1 MDKFTDEELQAARS
15 VDLVDFASHMNIP
28 LKRKGRYYYVDGM
41 DSLVI
46 FNRSTWYRYSR
57 GIGGSTID
65 FVMYFENLTFREA
78 VARLLEFAGYNRE
91 GSIMKPP
98 DGIKV
103 NKESLKDR
111 LLQDIREPFIL
122 PEKAPDCRGLYA
134 YLMKRRMLSKEV
146 VRYWLGKEMMY
157 ESLPYHNIVFL
168 GRDRNGAV
176 RFASQR
182 GIRDDCGKPFKGDV
196 PGNDKQYGVNII
208 SRQSEEVNVYEAA
221 IDAMSDM
228 DFRNDY
234 KTSILALGMVADGP
248 LKKVLEE
255 YPHIRKI
262 NFCLDNDQPG
272 RAAAR
277 KLAEKYRQA
286 GYGTEIR
293 FPPHGKD
300 FNEYLQR
307 ERKNQDLYR
316 QPQERKGRDL
326 CMQQQER
333 KGRDSCKQPQ
343 VQKAR

>member
-28 LKRKGRYYYVDGM
+28 LKTKGRYYYVDGM
-41 DSLVI
+41 DSLII

-65 FVMYFENLTFREA
+65 FVMYFENMTFREA
-78 VARLLEFAGYNRE
+78 VTRLLEFAGYIRD
-91 GSIMKPP
+91 GSTMKTP
-98 DGIKV
+98 DGIKM
-103 NKESLKDR
+103 NKESPEDR
-111 LLQDIREPFIL
+111 LLQDIKEPFIL
-122 PEKAPDCRGLYA
+122 PKKAPDCRRLYA

-168 GRDRNGAV
+168 GRNRNGTV

-182 GIRDDCGKPFKGDV
+182 GIRDGCGKPFKGDV

-208 SRQSEEVNVYEAA
+208 NRQCEEVNVYEAA

-234 KTSILALGMVADGP
+234 KTSILALGMVSDGP

-277 KLAEKYRQA
+277 KLAGKYRQA
-286 GYGTEIR
+286 GYRTEIR

-307 ERKNQDLYR
+307 ERREQDSR
-316 QPQERKGRDL
+316 SQPQERKSQDL
-326 CMQQQER
+326 YI
-333 KGRDSCKQPQ
+333 QPQ